1 MNFFRRVFV
10 TEQEFNIIK
19 NNRVVGVANTFEEG
33 LTAKQLEVASQFFIF
48 KHINLECLFDDTALP
63 VTVLPGELI
72 LITMM
77 DEEGL
82 SDKSSPRITIQVE
95 DVYHFINRMSSPN
108 EICIN
113 FYEYSLLTPAYF
125 FNESTEV
132 CE

>member
-33 LTAKQLEVASQFFIF
+33 LTAKQLEVAGQFFIF
-48 KHINLECLFDDTALP
+48 KHINIECLFDDTALP
-63 VTVLPGELI
+63 ATALPGELI
-72 LITMM
+72 LITMI

-82 SDKSSPRITIQVE
+82 SDKSSPRITIQIE
-95 DVYHFINRMSSPN
+95 DVYHLINRMSAPN

-125 FNESTEV
+125 CNEVAEV